1 MEDKKD
7 NAPEMTIEEAFQAL
21 DAILS
26 SSEPAGRKL
35 DFLLQEMNRETNTI
49 GSKANNAEIFTKYQK
64 GLEYVKFLK
73 ERIDGIEKKLIIL
86 ESGEENVG

>member
-7 NAPEMTIEEAFQAL
+7 NVQELTIEEAFQAL
-21 DAILS
+21 DTIL
-26 SSEPAGRKL
+26 ADL
-35 DFLLQEMNRETNTI
+35 ETDQNGLEETF
-49 GSKANNAEIFTKYQK
+49 AKYQK

-86 ESGEENVG
+86 ENGEDNVG